1 MSAAERKWGG
11 VRGETK
17 AASGSP
23 LGTKPFL
30 KAQQAGWSNGGSRH
44 RQRQTPPGSLIMS
57 EGGNIDRGRIELWPV
72 IIAITGLG

>member
-1 MSAAERKWGG
+1 MGGVGSLSVWVSAAERKWGG

-30 KAQQAGWSNGGSRH
+30 KARQAGWLAGPTAARDTG
-44 RQRQTPPGSLIMS
+44 
-57 EGGNIDRGRIELWPV
+57 RGRLRRG
-72 IIAITGLG
+72 A